1 MKQKL
6 LFLTLFVLST
16 LTFAQSPEGFTYQ
29 AVVRNS
35 VDELTSN
42 ANIGMRLSILQGT
55 ETGTSVYTETQLPTS
70 NSNGLISLIIG
81 NGTVV
86 SGSMSNI
93 DWSNGPYFIKTET
106 DPSGGNNYT
115 IVGVSQMLSVPYA
128 LYAANSTPGTEGP
141 QGPQGIQGEQGQQGV
156 PGIEGPMGPAG
167 STGAQGPQGEM
178 GAQGDQGPQGI
189 QGEEGSQGLTGI
201 EGPMGPAGSTGAQ
214 GSQGEMGAQ
223 GDQGPQGIQGEQG
236 QQGVPGIEGPMGP
249 AGSTGAQGPQGEMG
263 EQGDQGPQGIQG
275 EQGQQGVPGIEGP
288 MGPAGSTGVQGPQGE
303 MGAQGDQ
310 GSQGIQGEEGSQGI
324 QGETGAQG
332 LQGPAGPIAGTNTQI
347 TFNNEGNAAGSA
359 NLTWDDATNTHSVNG
374 TSITTNGKV
383 TGLAGTGTR
392 PVAVDENGN
401 FIIGSATGGSG
412 ISGTGNNNFHLK
424 WTTAGTVA
432 GNSMIQ
438 DNGTAVAVNASP
450 NQRYLMY
457 VYKNQLTNEGDG
469 QHSLVGWRTRNSPNA
484 GTGYGFAKS
493 NSATAGQS
501 YWGDAYSF
509 GVGGWNYNDFARSG
523 AVLGARTDGDYW
535 GALAYNSSSS
545 MSYGVYGSTAYD
557 SGSGFMP
564 NTEISG
570 IGGGFFGMIGS
581 ASKGSLIGQLN
592 AGDLFSSYNSGNLYT
607 LGKNVELVA
616 TANNKVTPVYAVTS
630 VESTIYAKGS
640 AKLVNG
646 EARILFD
653 EQFKSL
659 LGESPEV
666 TVTPKG
672 NCNGVYI
679 ASIDRNGFSIKEM
692 NNGSNNVDVSWISVG
707 NRIDNGMDKATKIV
721 TDPSFER
728 NIQQV
733 LFNDGNTDAK
743 GQGIWWDGANIRF
756 GNMPAHLTRVERP
769 KGDN

>member
-16 LTFAQSPEGFTYQ
+16 FTFAQSPEGFTYQ

-35 VDELTSN
+35 ADELTSN

-55 ETGTSVYTETQLPTS
+55 ETGTSVYTETQLTSS

-86 SGSMSNI
+86 SGSMSAI

-106 DPSGGNNYT
+106 DPTGGNNYT

-128 LYAANSTPGTEGP
+128 LYAANSATGAEGP
-141 QGPQGIQGEQGQQGV
+141 
-156 PGIEGPMGPAG
+156 
-167 STGAQGPQGEM
+167 
-178 GAQGDQGPQGI
+178 
-189 QGEEGSQGLTGI
+189 
-201 EGPMGPAGSTGAQ
+201 
-214 GSQGEMGAQ
+214 
-223 GDQGPQGIQGEQG
+223 
-236 QQGVPGIEGPMGP
+236 
-249 AGSTGAQGPQGEMG
+249 
-263 EQGDQGPQGIQG
+263 
-275 EQGQQGVPGIEGP
+275 
-288 MGPAGSTGVQGPQGE
+288 
-303 MGAQGDQ
+303 
-310 GSQGIQGEEGSQGI
+310 
-324 QGETGAQG
+324 
-332 LQGPAGPIAGTNTQI
+332 QGPAGPIAGTNTQI

-401 FIIGSATGGSG
+401 FVIGSATGGSG

-424 WTTAGTVA
+424 WTTAGAVA

-438 DNGTAVAVNASP
+438 DNGTAVAVNSSP
-450 NQRYLMY
+450 NQKYLMY

-469 QHSLVGWRTRNSPNA
+469 QHSLIGWRTRNSPNE
-484 GTGYGFAKS
+484 GTGYSLTKTNTG
-493 NSATAGQS
+493 TAGNS
-501 YWGDAYSF
+501 FWGDKYSF
-509 GVGGWNYNDFARSG
+509 GVGGWNFNDFTRTG
-523 AVLGARTDGDYW
+523 GVLGADNGGNYW
-535 GALAYNSSSS
+535 GALGYRTSASLT
-545 MSYGVYGSTAYD
+545 YGVYGSNAY
-557 SGSGFMP
+557 GAGAGFLP

-570 IGGGFFGMIGS
+570 FGGGFFGMIGS

-630 VESTIYAKGS
+630 VESTIYAKGN

-692 NNGSNNVDVSWISVG
+692 DNGSSNVDVSWISVG
-707 NRIDNGMDKATKIV
+707 NRIDNGMDKATKKV

-756 GNMPAHLTRVERP
+756 GNMPAHLTKVERP
-769 KGDN
+769 KGAN